1 MPVILN
7 PGKFEAW
14 LRLPANDARALLQPH
29 PGPFAFHT
37 VSKRVNNVANNDASL
52 LTEVEPIPVTK
63 QLGLF

>member
-1 MPVILN
+1 MPLILN
-7 PGKFEAW
+7 SDEFEVW
-14 LRLPANDARALLQPH
+14 LRSPANDARTLLRPH

-52 LTEVEPIPVTK
+52 LMEVEPIPVTK